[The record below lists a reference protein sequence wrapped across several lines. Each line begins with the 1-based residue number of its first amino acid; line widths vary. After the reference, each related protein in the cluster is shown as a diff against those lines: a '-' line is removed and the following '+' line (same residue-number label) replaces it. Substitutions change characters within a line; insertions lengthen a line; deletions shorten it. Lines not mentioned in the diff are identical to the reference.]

1 LAENWSELIVEVM
14 KLLSKDTFQWN
25 NSTSESV
32 LSGTT
37 LETWV
42 PEQLREFAELRDDAN
57 NITMLGGW
65 ATSDLQAD
73 GIDRFNAKK
82 QCV

>member
-1 LAENWSELIVEVM
+1 VAS
-14 KLLSKDTFQWN
+14 STTF
-25 NSTSESV
+25 
-32 LSGTT
+32 
-37 LETWV
+37 ETWV
-42 PEQLREFAELRDDAN
+42 PEQMREFAELRDDAN

-65 ATSDLQAD
+65 TTSDLQVD